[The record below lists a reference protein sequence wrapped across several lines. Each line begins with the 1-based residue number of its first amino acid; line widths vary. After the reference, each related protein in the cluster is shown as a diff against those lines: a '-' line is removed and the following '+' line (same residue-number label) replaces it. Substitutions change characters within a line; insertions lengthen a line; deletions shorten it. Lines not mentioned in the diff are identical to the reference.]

1 MNDPVRAYFD
11 EFSPAYRENYS
22 GPRSGKTFNFG
33 TRLAL
38 ACELA
43 GGASGRLLDCACGT
57 GEITCAVLD
66 PGRFQSATIV
76 DLSLRMLKQAET
88 LIRGKLPRLSVRFV
102 HSDVFSFYPS
112 SSEGGYD
119 LIVCLGLIAH
129 VGRLDDLLV
138 HLSRMLRSNG
148 RILLQT
154 TLADH
159 VLTKIIRALTARRYA
174 SRHGYAISYYGH
186 ADIVAAAARV
196 GLQIVAM
203 RDHSIGMF
211 LADRLFPSLNYQLE
225 AALRGWAARYGTDA
239 IYLLGSQADSGR
251 S

>member
-22 GPRSGKTFNFG
+22 GPRSGKTFNFA

-38 ACELA
+38 ACDLA
-43 GGASGRLLDCACGT
+43 GGASGQLLDCACGT
-57 GEITCAVLD
+57 GEITCALLES
-66 PGRFQSATIV
+66 GRFESATIV
-76 DLSLRMLKQAET
+76 DLSPRMLKQAET
-88 LIRGKLPRLSVRFV
+88 LIGGKVPRLSVRFV
-102 HSDVFSFYPS
+102 HSDIFSFYPNAN
-112 SSEGGYD
+112 EGGYD

-129 VGRLDDLLV
+129 VGRLDELLV
-138 HLSRMLRSNG
+138 HLSRMLSSNG

-159 VLTKIIRALTARRYA
+159 VLTKIVRALTARRYA
-174 SRHGYAISYYGH
+174 SRHGYAISYYHH
-186 ADIVAAAARV
+186 ADIVAALARAK
-196 GLQIVAM
+196 LQIVAM
-203 RDHSIGMF
+203 RRHNIGIF
-211 LADRLFPSLNYQLE
+211 LADRLFPALNYQLE

-239 IYLLGSQADSGR
+239 IYLLRSQANAER